1 MEYFGMKKEPFSDSI
16 ASRDLLQLPGTLS
29 VKRRMD
35 YILNIGGI
43 MLVTGDVGSGKST
56 AIRWSLDQYHKS
68 EIHYC
73 YVVANTSPCTELY
86 KQLCW
91 GMHLDVRSGSR
102 ALLLKKFKDAVTDNL
117 LKKKNK
123 TIVVIDEASLLRT
136 DVFAELHTI
145 NQFDFDSA
153 KRFSL
158 ILAGRNTLVD
168 KLEFR
173 TSLPLASRV
182 MARAHLS
189 SINAEQMENYI
200 AHHLKVCGVKVDLF
214 NKNAI
219 TAIWQG
225 SGGLLR
231 KANLLARGSLIGC
244 MAEKKD
250 QVDEEHVRIASTELI

>member
-1 MEYFGMKKEPFSDSI
+1 MEYFGMKKEPFSDSTD
-16 ASRDLLQLPGTLS
+16 SVNLLQLPGTLS
-29 VKRRMD
+29 VKHRMD
-35 YILNIGGI
+35 YIIGIGGV
-43 MLVTGDVGSGKST
+43 MLITGDVGSGKST
-56 AIRWSLDQYHKS
+56 AIRWSLSQYHKS
-68 EIHYC
+68 EITYC
-73 YVVANTSPCTELY
+73 YVVANSAPCTELY

-117 LKKKNK
+117 QKTKNK
-123 TIVVIDEASLLRT
+123 TIVIIDEASMLRT

-145 NQFDFDSA
+145 NQFDFDSV

-158 ILAGRNTLVD
+158 ILAGRNTIID
-168 KLEFR
+168 KLAYR
-173 TSLPLASRV
+173 TSIPLASRV
-182 MARAHLS
+182 MARAHLTG
-189 SINAEQMENYI
+189 IDKELMESYI
-200 AHHLKVCGVKVDLF
+200 IHHLKISGVKVNLF

-231 KANLLARGSLIGC
+231 KANFLAKGSLIKC